1 MPEERRGRVARNAAR
16 PMIEAIVKVCV
27 CGVVEWREREC
38 QLRVWSDFRGE
49 DDELTDERA
58 WVSAPLMA

>member
-16 PMIEAIVKVCV
+16 PMIEAIVLRNMCV
-27 CGVVEWREREC
+27 RGVVERC
-38 QLRVWSDFRGE
+38 QLRVWSAFRGE

-58 WVSAPLMA
+58 WVSAPPPTA

>member
-27 CGVVEWREREC
+27 CGVVEWRGFE
-38 QLRVWSDFRGE
+38 LRVWSAS

-58 WVSAPLMA
+58 WVSAPPLV